1 MPQRPP
7 VGPPPSWLPSVQVM
21 SVLLVG
27 LLVLLATVF
36 QTSLAPE
43 VASETAIPA
52 GSPLEGTPDAV
63 GIGDSATEAGALA
76 LASPT
81 AAGTRSVGVGVG
93 ADLVP
98 LLPEHRIVAF
108 YGHPND
114 VGMGIV
120 GQFGKEELL
129 EHLMDEVDAYERADS
144 SRQVMPAIE
153 IVFSVAQ
160 LDPGLD
166 GKYILHTDDATMREY
181 IEFTQEHNIL
191 LLIDIQ
197 FGKSTVQEEMAL
209 LEDYLAEPNVHL
221 AIDPEFAW
229 GRDRTPG
236 VDLGSVDAD
245 IINYAQEELARIVE
259 EHNLPPKV
267 LIVHRFTDGMVRNID
282 DVDTL
287 EEVQFVLNFD
297 GFGDPA
303 SKQQGYDL
311 YVRAGDVPFGGI
323 KLFYDQD
330 RPLMQPDEVIELNPA
345 PDYVMYQ

>member
-1 MPQRPP
+1 
-7 VGPPPSWLPSVQVM
+7 
-21 SVLLVG
+21 
-27 LLVLLATVF
+27 
-36 QTSLAPE
+36 
-43 VASETAIPA
+43 
-52 GSPLEGTPDAV
+52 
-63 GIGDSATEAGALA
+63 
-76 LASPT
+76 
-81 AAGTRSVGVGVG
+81 
-93 ADLVP
+93 
-98 LLPEHRIVAF
+98 
-108 YGHPND
+108 
-114 VGMGIV
+114 
-120 GQFGKEELL
+120 
-129 EHLMDEVDAYERADS
+129 
-144 SRQVMPAIE
+144 MPAIE

>member
-1 MPQRPP
+1 MPALNRR
-7 VGPPPSWLPSVQVM
+7 SFL
-21 SVLLVG
+21 
-27 LLVLLATVF
+27 
-36 QTSLAPE
+36 
-43 VASETAIPA
+43 
-52 GSPLEGTPDAV
+52 
-63 GIGDSATEAGALA
+63 AGAAAAGLA

-236 VDLGSVDAD
+236 
-245 IINYAQEELARIVE
+245 
-259 EHNLPPKV
+259 
-267 LIVHRFTDGMVRNID
+267 
-282 DVDTL
+282 
-287 EEVQFVLNFD
+287 
-297 GFGDPA
+297 
-303 SKQQGYDL
+303 
-311 YVRAGDVPFGGI
+311 
-323 KLFYDQD
+323 
-330 RPLMQPDEVIELNPA
+330 
-345 PDYVMYQ
+345 